1 MRQSNIIEKEIKQNN
16 ERINKF
22 QIELLVKTNN
32 QTLWALL
39 RMKKRKY
46 IFENRKDMYR
56 ICIEEIKRHKMDVQ
70 WKIWRKLWF
79 FKQNKKYQN

>member
-1 MRQSNIIEKEIKQNN
+1 MKLMRQSNIIEKEIKQNN
-16 ERINKF
+16 ERINKS

-56 ICIEEIKRHKMDVQ
+56 ICIEENKRHKNGCTM
-70 WKIWRKLWF
+70 KNMKEIMIF
-79 FKQNKKYQN
+79 

>member
-1 MRQSNIIEKEIKQNN
+1 MTKEIKQNN
-16 ERINKF
+16 ERINKS

-56 ICIEEIKRHKMDVQ
+56 ICIEEIKRHKNGCTM
-70 WKIWRKLWF
+70 KNMKEIMIF
-79 FKQNKKYQN
+79 